1 MYLCKRI
8 CASVLAVL
16 LISSGSYLYQDVPD
30 FIVSAE
36 ETAQQI
42 LELTEYTQTAT
53 LGIDLGGELTW
64 LSSDTSVATVENGLV
79 TAVGNGSAMIY
90 AVCGDRRA
98 EIPVVVEYDYYF
110 DKTELTVETGTQK
123 QLSFCS
129 VHTKEAY
136 NKLAVWKSSDES
148 IATVDE
154 NGIIT
159 AISAGTAEITATAG
173 DVTVTC
179 VITCE
184 ESQKE
189 TDTSEEV
196 KPEVLKFTEYTETAQ
211 LGVNYEG
218 DVVWT
223 SSNPDVATVKDGLVT
238 AVGNGSA
245 VITAVCGD
253 KKAETLV
260 EVEYGY
266 YLKQTEISLISGTQ
280 NQLAFTSAN
289 NQKVYNQLA
298 VWTSSDES
306 IVKVDEAGIITGIS
320 EGTAQITATAGD
332 ASSVCTVTVVSPEI
346 LVKSTE
352 LPEGTSMELSISNYD
367 GSVSWV
373 SSDAKIVTVSEN
385 GTITGVKTGTAT
397 VYAML
402 ENGKTISVNV
412 TVIPAEEE
420 AFLLGDANLDGGIDI
435 LDVITV
441 NKAILG
447 KEELT
452 ALQAKASDVNF
463 SGVPDSSDAL
473 MIMKYIV
480 GLVKEF

>member
-8 CASVLAVL
+8 CASVLSVL

-30 FIVSAE
+30 FTVSAE

-79 TAVGNGSAMIY
+79 TAVGNGTAMIY
-90 AVCGDRRA
+90 AVCGERRA
-98 EIPVVVEYDYYF
+98 EIPVTVEYDYYF
-110 DKTELTVETGTQK
+110 DKTELTIETGSQK

-159 AISAGTAEITATAG
+159 AVSAGTVKITATAG
-173 DVTVTC
+173 DVTATCSVTC
-179 VITCE
+179 E
-184 ESQKE
+184 ASQKE
-189 TDTSEEV
+189 TDTTEES
-196 KPEVLKFTEYTETAQ
+196 KQGTLKFTEYTETAQ
-211 LGVNYEG
+211 LGVNYDGE
-218 DVVWT
+218 VVWT
-223 SSNPDVATVKDGLVT
+223 SSNPSVATVENGLVT

-253 KKAETLV
+253 KKAETPV
-260 EVEYGY
+260 EVEYHY
-266 YLKQTEISLISGTQ
+266 YLDKTELSMLSGTKT
-280 NQLAFTSAN
+280 QLAFTSSN
-289 NQKVYNQLA
+289 NQKVYNTLA

-306 IVKVDEAGIITGIS
+306 IFTVDSEGIITAVS
-320 EGTAQITATAGD
+320 EGTAKLTATAGD
-332 ASSVCTVTVVSPEI
+332 VSAVCTITVKSPEI

-352 LPEGTSMELSISNYD
+352 IAEGSSMALSVPNYT

-373 SSDAKIVTVSEN
+373 SSDTKIVTVSDD
-385 GTITGVKTGTAT
+385 GTLKALKAGTAT

-402 ENGKTISVNV
+402 ENGKTVSVNV
-412 TVIPAEEE
+412 TVTPAEE
-420 AFLLGDANLDGGIDI
+420 AFKLGDATLDGCIDI
-435 LDVITV
+435 LDVITI

-452 ALQAKASDVNF
+452 ALQIKASDINHND
-463 SGVPDSSDAL
+463 VPDANDAL

-480 GLVKEF
+480 GVVTEF